1 MKKLIRRLI
10 LLLIVFGLC
19 FLGYYVYAI
28 SPEDYEFHEQKYI
41 SSLVSSQLNG
51 FKIAFISD
59 GNLTDQD
66 SITRFE
72 KIVDELNE
80 YPFDMVIFGGDL
92 YDEQVFKADE
102 VSQILKKI
110 QC

>member
-1 MKKLIRRLI
+1 MKKLIRRLL

-59 GNLTDQD
+59 VNLTDQD

-80 YPFDMVIFGGDL
+80 YPFDMVKMCIRDRSWIICGFPCIIR
-92 YDEQVFKADE
+92 EKAR
-102 VSQILKKI
+102 
-110 QC
+110 

>member
-59 GNLTDQD
+59 VNLTDQD
-66 SITRFE
+66 S
-72 KIVDELNE
+72 N
-80 YPFDMVIFGGDL
+80 
-92 YDEQVFKADE
+92 
-102 VSQILKKI
+102 
-110 QC
+110 